1 MTKEFSTAAKDG
13 MVVSSQS
20 IATLAGVEILM
31 KSRDAID
38 AAIAVAVVL
47 GVIEPSSIGVG
58 SAEQH
63 RDGGLVA
70 TNRDRSACGI
80 GCLV

>member
-1 MTKEFSTAAKDG
+1 MTKEFSTAAKNG

-20 IATLAGVEILM
+20 IATLTGVEILM
-31 KSRDAID
+31 KGRDAID
-38 AAIAVAVVL
+38 AAIAVVL
-47 GVIEPSSIGVG
+47 GVIVPIGVG

-63 RDGGLVA
+63 RDGGLAA
-70 TNRDRSACGI
+70 TNRDRSAWGI